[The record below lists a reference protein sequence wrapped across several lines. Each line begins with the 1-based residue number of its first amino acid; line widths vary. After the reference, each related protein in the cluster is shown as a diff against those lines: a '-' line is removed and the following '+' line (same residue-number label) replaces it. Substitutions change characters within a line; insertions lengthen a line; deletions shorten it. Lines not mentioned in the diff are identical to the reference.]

1 VLGHAV
7 RVDVLGACDRDRWTS
22 VLTSLPFTAF
32 RTANQ
37 PLQVA
42 ACWSRPAA
50 VLRRLRL
57 GVRRG
62 EPVLAIER
70 RWRSSLPGREAD
82 RARFLKRGEGT
93 TQG

>member
-1 VLGHAV
+1 MRCKLMCWEHAIAIGG
-7 RVDVLGACDRDRWTS
+7 LS

-70 RWRSSLPGREAD
+70 RWRSSLPGREAN
-82 RARFLKRGEGT
+82 RARFLKRGKGT